1 LFWCPADKQSES
13 SIGPLVANAGSDA
26 VVGGNPH
33 GPEPS
38 RRYYFG
44 LLVRKGGNAPG
55 GAMDYVADRRM
66 IKGFAFVAYPAAYR
80 DSGVM
85 TFVVNQDGII
95 YEKDLGQNTASL
107 AKELKE
113 YNPDSTWRR
122 SEIAQQL
129 AQEHSAK

>member
-1 LFWCPADKQSES
+1 
-13 SIGPLVANAGSDA
+13 
-26 VVGGNPH
+26 
-33 GPEPS
+33 
-38 RRYYFG
+38 
-44 LLVRKGGNAPG
+44 
-55 GAMDYVADRRM
+55 MDYVADRRM

-80 DSGVM
+80 DSAVM